1 VSRNLKGIILK
12 AAFLLLLMAT
22 TLFAGIDEDFQSG
35 VDLYDQGNFKASA
48 NQFQSI
54 IDKGYSSAGLYYN
67 AGCAYFKAGN
77 LGLAIANFRSAERL
91 SPEDEDIQ
99 ANLKFAQLFAV
110 DKVDESQTLF
120 QDKVVDYLGV
130 LSPNTYFAIGLLS
143 LLLLFGYL
151 ALRRIGYLNLGN
163 IPPAVFAL
171 IVVVSVTAMIW
182 VLKENYLIEEGVIV
196 AEQTSVLSGPG
207 TDFELQFEGHEGLLF
222 EILDER
228 SDYYLGLF
236 ANKLKGWVNK
246 SDVQRI

>member
-1 VSRNLKGIILK
+1 MRRVAVQACLMML
-12 AAFLLLLMAT
+12 ALFLLSGT
-22 TLFAGIDEDFQSG
+22 SFAGIDEDFQSG
-35 VDLYDQGNFKASA
+35 VDLYDQGNFRAAA

-67 AGCAYFKAGN
+67 AGCAYFKAGE
-77 LGLAIANFRSAERL
+77 LGQAIANFRRAERL

-99 ANLKFAQLFAV
+99 ANLRFAQLFAV
-110 DKVDESQTLF
+110 DKVDNSQSLF

-130 LSPNTYFAIGLLS
+130 ISPNSYFLIGFVA
-143 LLLLFGYL
+143 LLLFFGYL
-151 ALRRIGYLNLGN
+151 ALRRMGFLNLGN
-163 IPPAVFAL
+163 VPSVL
-171 IVVVSVTAMIW
+171 LVLVIVGSLTAMIW
-182 VLKENYLIEEGVIV
+182 VLKVNYLVEEGVV
-196 AEQTSVLSGPG
+196 TVEQTDVLSGPG